1 MDIPLKAMIQTQKTE
16 KVMIFFKT
24 RNTSWSARI
33 SLAIPGSSTRCRTG
47 YVTETKRSHHQRSS
61 TGKRQIH
68 KRTFPEEKEA
78 KQAQVQNDQISQYC
92 NKLHNFIYLVS

>member
-33 SLAIPGSSTRCRTG
+33 SLTIPGSSTRCRTG
-47 YVTETKRSHHQRSS
+47 YDNRDLSEV
-61 TGKRQIH
+61 II
-68 KRTFPEEKEA
+68 KEA
-78 KQAQVQNDQISQYC
+78 VQEKGKYINALLPRREGEQNRHKIQNDQISQI
-92 NKLHNFIYLVS
+92 LQ